1 MNRRPY
7 WTPTEIDIV
16 ISALVAL
23 ACIPVIMYIASAI

>member
-7 WTPTEIDIV
+7 WTSTEIDIV

-23 ACIPVIMYIASAI
+23 ACVPVIMYLASAI